1 MKKYK
6 EIKEDLID
14 DYCESCNLYEDL
26 EITEAEYKGK
36 TVKLNDPIRT
46 SENKNKSNWAKATLI
61 VYVLRVFIYIL
72 IILMF
77 FSFFTSYLR
86 NTTFYM
92 IAST

>member
-46 SENKNKSNWAKATLI
+46 SENKNKKFK
-61 VYVLRVFIYIL
+61 VYTMGPINQKRRSSSEKIFPCQ
-72 IILMF
+72 
-77 FSFFTSYLR
+77 T
-86 NTTFYM
+86 
-92 IAST
+92 